1 MAKNSI
7 AGTPAT
13 DADIHKI
20 LIEQLMLNVGNIS
33 NIIEQQGQDI
43 FGQANLLSTEEIKDN
58 SLEFLELFVLVL
70 HAGEKVDRRS
80 PEFKALR
87 RFFTTF
93 SEQIQTRGG
102 NLDEFV
108 RYIQFLQQVFLDSL
122 GCDDSI
128 DFADSRKILML
139 LAAMF
144 NDMVLDVFH
153 VYLQEKESTIQA
165 QQEELRETST
175 PITEIWDGV
184 LTLPIIGTLDSSRTM
199 NVMNKLLTQIEIN
212 RAKVVVID
220 VTGVQAIDSQ
230 VSHHLIQMIRA
241 IGLMGSVAIITGIR
255 PEIARA
261 LTSLNID
268 LEGVTTR
275 SSLAEGLK
283 EAFRY
288 LGISSWE
295 NKTMSGSDR
304 IAAR

>member
-268 LEGVTTR
+268 LEGV
-275 SSLAEGLK
+275 
-283 EAFRY
+283 
-288 LGISSWE
+288 
-295 NKTMSGSDR
+295 
-304 IAAR
+304 